1 MLVANPTKARE
12 VGGELNGS
20 HHSTATNGI
29 NSSKTTTEMSL
40 HSNGVQR
47 NSNSS
52 SLMSSRIASTSQQ
65 QQSKLSSELKQT
77 SLFEQTKSSKL
88 GKYLLLTYT
97 VKKLIVFPVP
107 TQDVTNQNS
116 LVGNNL
122 SIPGQGEFG
131 K

>member
-29 NSSKTTTEMSL
+29 NSKTTTEMSL

-65 QQSKLSSELKQT
+65 QSKMSSELKQT

-88 GKYLLLTYT
+88 GNYLLLTSQIYRSCT
-97 VKKLIVFPVP
+97 YPLRALNYSR
-107 TQDVTNQNS
+107 TNVS
-116 LVGNNL
+116 L
-122 SIPGQGEFG
+122 S
-131 K
+131 

>member
-52 SLMSSRIASTSQQ
+52 SLMSSRLASTSQQ
-65 QQSKLSSELKQT
+65 QSKMSSELKQT

-88 GKYLLLTYT
+88 GKHKYLLLT
-97 VKKLIVFPVP
+97 
-107 TQDVTNQNS
+107 
-116 LVGNNL
+116 
-122 SIPGQGEFG
+122 
-131 K
+131 